1 MKPFLIFAVLGPLIL
16 SALGLFFNAVMGW
29 RSGVGGTQLFGQL
42 LAFAFGLGLPPLV
55 AAWAVYRR
63 PIWTSFQSRLK
74 AAAITGLIV
83 GILYPFIGAMI
94 GGGRIPAAD
103 YSLFPLFGLLL
114 GAVAALCAYLANR
127 LDPSEA

>member
-1 MKPFLIFAVLGPLIL
+1 MKPFLVFAVLGPLIL
-16 SALGLFFNAVMGW
+16 TVLGLVANAVMGW
-29 RSGVGGTQLFGQL
+29 RSDVGGAQLFGQL
-42 LAFAFGLGLPPLV
+42 LVFAFGLGLPPLV

-63 PIWTSFQSRLK
+63 PIWTSFQTRLK
-74 AAAITGLIV
+74 AAALTGLVV

-114 GAVAALCAYLANR
+114 GAVAALCAFLAHR
-127 LDPSEA
+127 LDE